1 MQEIS
6 FRSTLF
12 FIAFSFFVA
21 AKSNAQCCAGG
32 SGSCIAGGASQ
43 GVLQHGQWE
52 LNTNFQFISSDKFYK
67 NDSHVDEGSY
77 DSYSSQY
84 EYFRMAY
91 GVTKDFTISLESG
104 YYIGKKEVGL
114 NENPATTYSSSGF

>member
-1 MQEIS
+1 MMQRFFFRGFLFLS
-6 FRSTLF
+6 FIT
-12 FIAFSFFVA
+12 FSQRENAV
-21 AKSNAQCCAGG
+21 AQCCAGG

-67 NDSHVDEGSY
+67 NDSPVEKGSY

-104 YYIGKKEVGL
+104 YYIGK
-114 NENPATTYSSSGF
+114 NE